1 MIAGS
6 AISDWQMTNYSLK
19 DLELREKAGD
29 QHKQKL
35 KQKIA
40 GIKAARKDRPITSKT
55 DFISEYKELADKLN
69 INLGNGGYFRH
80 RPPSLGF
87 IEDTPQTMPLNR
99 IGETSLGINPALNR
113 LRYSDYQKIALV
125 QKSQE
130 IAFELIRSR
139 VNGNDNAAETY
150 PAIAQSLSE
159 MNSLEK
165 IGSSISY
172 DTEEFN
178 NLHNAVLQN
187 FEHIYPDFERRC
199 RETYKENKN
208 NAEPDI
214 ALSAYQR
221 YCLFETPGFIP
232 NLNSPDIIHDM
243 YSKEETYNQTL
254 QRIRQ
259 NDNSNAVRREI
270 GEHMIR

>member
-1 MIAGS
+1 MIADS
-6 AISDWQMTNYSLK
+6 AISDWQITNYSLK
-19 DLELREKAGD
+19 DLELREKANHR
-29 QHKQKL
+29 HKQNL

-40 GIKAARKDRPITSKT
+40 GIKAAKKDRPVTAKT

-69 INLGNGGYFRH
+69 ISLGNGGYFRH
-80 RPPSLGF
+80 RPPSLCF
-87 IEDTPQTMPLNR
+87 IENTPPQSTDKT
-99 IGETSLGINPALNR
+99 ELGINPALNQ
-113 LRYSDYQKIALV
+113 LRYSDYQKVALV
-125 QKSQE
+125 QRSQE

-139 VNGNDNAAETY
+139 INGSDNSAETY
-150 PAIAQSLSE
+150 PAIAQSLSQ

-165 IGSSISY
+165 NGASISCS
-172 DTEEFN
+172 TEEFN
-178 NLHNAVLQN
+178 SLHNAVLQN
-187 FEHIYPDFERRC
+187 FEHICPDFERRC

-208 NAEPDI
+208 DAEPDI

-270 GEHMIR
+270 GEHMLR